1 VQIGSTQYRC
11 YVGQELVLS
20 SLSVFSVL
28 GIKLGNYCERLA
40 SCTSRLGISFAY
52 GAGPDE
58 RRRRRRNEEE
68 EESFLF
74 VSLA

>member
-1 VQIGSTQYRC
+1 
-11 YVGQELVLS
+11 
-20 SLSVFSVL
+20 
-28 GIKLGNYCERLA
+28 LGNYCERLA

-74 VSLA
+74 VSLAHWELECVLYMISREI